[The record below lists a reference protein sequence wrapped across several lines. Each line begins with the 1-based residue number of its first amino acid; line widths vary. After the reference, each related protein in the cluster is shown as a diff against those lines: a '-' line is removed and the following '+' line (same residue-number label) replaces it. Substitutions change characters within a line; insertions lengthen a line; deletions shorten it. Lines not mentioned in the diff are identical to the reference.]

1 MESVKKVN
9 ENCIDFGF
17 QKWNFFFEKWRWPLN
32 APGTNAITDC

>member
-17 QKWNFFFEKWRWPLN
+17 QKCNFFEKWRWPLN
-32 APGTNAITDC
+32 ALGTNAITDC